1 MNLGNPA
8 ITTKEGT
15 KSVDIREIVEKT
27 NIAEDLDEDTL
38 IKIGDEVVKGY
49 DTDLAS
55 RVEWDKECD
64 QWTELALQVAEKKT
78 FPWPNAS
85 NVKYPLVSVAA
96 MQFAARA
103 YPSLI
108 PSDGVVVRC
117 RTVGADPDGEKQARA
132 KRISKHMSYQLLEEM
147 EDWEGDMD
155 RLLVILP
162 IIGMAYKKTFY
173 CPIKKRNVSNLV
185 LPKDLV
191 VNYWCKSVEEAER
204 KTEVLWKTKRDIKE
218 KQLNN
223 IYLSDVELGDPS
235 QELGG
240 QNVGSSAMAPTG
252 IDETTP
258 YCVLEQHGYWDLDGD
273 GYAEPYVFTV
283 EKATKT
289 VLRIAA
295 RFTPE
300 DISTNEK
307 GDIISIK
314 AIEYYT
320 QYDCI
325 PNPDGSGYSIG
336 FGKLLGSI
344 NHSVDTIINQLIDSG
359 TLQNLQSGFIGKGLR
374 IKMQETRFQPGE
386 WKAVN
391 ATGDDLKKQILPI
404 PINQPSPVLF
414 QLLGMLIQ
422 SGKELASVAEIFVGK
437 MPGQNTPAYTT
448 KETVEQGM
456 KLFTAIYKRVFRS
469 MKREFQKI
477 YDLNRIYLDP
487 QQEIEV
493 IDEPIQQSDYEG
505 PANDIIPAAD
515 PSAASK
521 TEREYQAQALA
532 QLIPLGAPPPVV
544 LRRILESMEIPKMEE
559 LLPQGPPPP
568 SPEEQKMKMEMQ
580 MKQQEHQAKMQM
592 EQLKL
597 QVEQMKAQMELQV
610 KKLDMMLEMQK
621 SQMEMEVSSQEHEL
635 SLKQQEEQARMDQ
648 MTGMMDHQQKMKQG
662 EESHQMKMKQQK
674 NVNKNKKTIDK
685 D

>member
-1 MNLGNPA
+1 M
-8 ITTKEGT
+8 
-15 KSVDIREIVEKT
+15 DIREIVEKT

-456 KLFTAIYKRVFRS
+456 KLFTAIYKRVFRA

-493 IDEPIQQSDYEG
+493 IDEPITQSDYEG

-635 SLKQQEEQARMDQ
+635 SLEQQEEQARMDQ

-674 NVNKNKKTIDK
+674 NVNKNKKPIDK